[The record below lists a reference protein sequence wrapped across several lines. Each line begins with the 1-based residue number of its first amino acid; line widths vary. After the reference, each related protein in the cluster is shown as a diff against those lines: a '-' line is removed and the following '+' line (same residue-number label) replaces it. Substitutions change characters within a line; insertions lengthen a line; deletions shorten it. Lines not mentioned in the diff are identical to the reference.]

1 MRVALSE
8 ENFFIPVYEWHQR
21 RGLLFGCD
29 HGGRGRDV
37 GEFGDYFR
45 TQRWNQAP
53 GCDQPMLQK
62 DIIKNKVASSI
73 SHLYE
78 RQRVWLEGFHSSE
91 WSTNSA
97 QLTDANFAMGQNLLS
112 LHGLYYTTMGGW
124 WEWAAPCNHF
134 HEPYWDEMDGLLE
147 CTERLSYIL
156 SQGYHVVDV
165 AILYPVEPVVAG
177 YGNEAVEAAFA
188 AGEAIYRDGIDF
200 DYMDYESLG
209 RAEVRDGRL
218 HVAGESFGVVVV
230 PAMRAIRHSSL
241 EKLRDFVRDGGMV
254 INIGPLP
261 EASEKEGRG
270 GRALTELVADLFG
283 GGRDRVFRIGDP
295 ADATAL
301 IGRNTQRDFTLL
313 RPATDAG
320 AHPAKQKTG
329 DPTPYVMHRRIGG
342 RDLFAVYNVG
352 RGATCRFRAW
362 GAAELWDPWTCGLPP
377 SRMPEPRW

>member
-1 MRVALSE
+1 MDYNDVRVALSE

-97 QLTDANFAMGQNLLS
+97 QLTDAIFANFAMGQNLLS

-156 SQGYHVVDV
+156 SQGYHVADV

-230 PAMRAIRHSSL
+230 PAMRAIRHS
-241 EKLRDFVRDGGMV
+241 
-254 INIGPLP
+254 
-261 EASEKEGRG
+261 
-270 GRALTELVADLFG
+270 VA
-283 GGRDRVFRIGDP
+283 RK
-295 ADATAL
+295 TA
-301 IGRNTQRDFTLL
+301 RL
-313 RPATDAG
+313 RPRRRHGHQYRPAAG
-320 AHPAKQKTG
+320 
-329 DPTPYVMHRRIGG
+329 
-342 RDLFAVYNVG
+342 
-352 RGATCRFRAW
+352 
-362 GAAELWDPWTCGLPP
+362 GL
-377 SRMPEPRW
+377 